1 MQLAKLEYR
10 MNRKSLIICLSVLAA
25 LVVFCVSAITVL
37 YSGDKGGD
45 TTISQEELFAEAS
58 SRCPVLCAVPSD
70 AAMILHG
77 ESFRQVIQAA
87 CDTTTLV
94 GPLFRGTGRSS
105 FARFLK
111 DVNANLPGAL
121 KNAEATVSMHYSGD
135 LVPLLVID
143 SGKVP

>member
-1 MQLAKLEYR
+1 MQLAKLEYL

-87 CDTTTLV
+87 CDTSDRCSV
-94 GPLFRGTGRSS
+94 AQEGRHS
-105 FARFLK
+105 
-111 DVNANLPGAL
+111 
-121 KNAEATVSMHYSGD
+121 H
-135 LVPLLVID
+135 D
-143 SGKVP
+143 S

>member
-58 SRCPVLCAVPSD
+58 SRCPVPGYRKV
-70 AAMILHG
+70 
-77 ESFRQVIQAA
+77 VIRAIPERRKRKPA
-87 CDTTTLV
+87 GCIEKC
-94 GPLFRGTGRSS
+94 RSHC
-105 FARFLK
+105 
-111 DVNANLPGAL
+111 VNALQR
-121 KNAEATVSMHYSGD
+121 
-135 LVPLLVID
+135 
-143 SGKVP
+143 